1 MIPSGYRS
9 ARCGPRYATDDA
21 GDAISDRVTLLA
33 DVAEIVA
40 RSHDL
45 HETLGNVV
53 DLVSKRLDADA
64 CSIYLVEADLTRLT
78 LSATNGLNREAI
90 GRVQLPLGEG
100 LVGLAAL
107 RRAPVV
113 SDDAQNHPHY
123 KYFPETGEERF
134 TTLVAVPLLMRG
146 VTIGVLVIQTVE
158 PRTFEAHD
166 IDLFQTCAQL
176 ISPIVMNA
184 RLLSLVDL
192 SEEEIQSSNA
202 ELAQHGIRVAGGPHP
217 RADHNVEFRG
227 IGTSRGIAIGPVY
240 RMENPLDLA
249 VLEYTPRPSADA
261 EESDLLQAI
270 QLVRRDLDDNREEL
284 GDRFGPDF
292 SAVFHTHIQILED
305 KGFVAKLRKSVH
317 ETGNARSALVEV
329 LTAYRKT
336 FSRIQDAY
344 FRDRMMDVE
353 DVGRRVMEQLLGDRH
368 VRPTLERGS
377 VVVADNLL
385 PGHFARLDLD
395 RIAAIVSEHGGP
407 TSHGAIFARTLE
419 IPAVTGVP
427 GVVAAIRPGELA
439 VVDGGEGTVFLS
451 PDDRLVAEYQRA
463 RERFEI
469 AAEHLD
475 ALRALPAETR
485 DGRRI
490 SLTANCGLVSDLRL
504 VEQHGAEGVGLFR
517 TEMLAVAH
525 RGFPE
530 EEEQE
535 QLYERVATLL
545 APRPV
550 TIRTLDLGGDKE
562 VANLS
567 LPHEDNPQLGLRS
580 IRLSFTHLEAFRAQL
595 RAILR
600 ASASGNVRLLLP
612 MISSIEELHRARE
625 ILEEAKQA
633 MRSAG
638 HAFDPE
644 LPVGVMIEVPSAA
657 LIADVLARE
666 CDFFSIGTND
676 LTQYALAVDRGN
688 ELIAH
693 LFDPLHPAVLSLI
706 DRSVRGA
713 MRAGI
718 PVSVCGEMASN
729 PLAVPILVG
738 LGIGELSVT
747 PSAVPIV
754 KEIVHALDQREVEG
768 DARRAREAGTAKEVR
783 AIGAER
789 LLRVGLLDHPDIGPW
804 LRGIVEVEL
813 QPEKPARSR

>member
-1 MIPSGYRS
+1 M
-9 ARCGPRYATDDA
+9 
-21 GDAISDRVTLLA
+21 
-33 DVAEIVA
+33 
-40 RSHDL
+40 
-45 HETLGNVV
+45 V
-53 DLVSKRLDADA
+53 DLVGKRLDADA
-64 CSIYLVEADLTRLT
+64 CSIYLVEADLTHLT
-78 LSATNGLNREAI
+78 LSATNGLHRESI

-134 TTLVAVPLLMRG
+134 TTLIAVPLLMRG

-158 PRTFEAHD
+158 RRTFEPYE

-184 RLLSLVDL
+184 RLLSLVDE
-192 SEEEIQSSNA
+192 SEESIQRNSA
-202 ELAQHGIRVAGGPHP
+202 VLASHGIRLVGSPRP
-217 RADHNVEFRG
+217 RAERNVEFRG
-227 IGTSRGIAIGPVY
+227 IGTARGIAIGPIY

-249 VLEYTPRPSADA
+249 ELEYTPRPSADA

-270 QLVRRDLDDNREEL
+270 QLVRRDLDENREEL

-305 KGFVAKLRKSVH
+305 KGFVAKLRKAVH
-317 ETGNARSALVEV
+317 DTGNARTALVEV
-329 LTAYRKT
+329 IAAYRKT
-336 FSRIQDAY
+336 FGRIQDPY

-368 VRPTLERGS
+368 VRQTIEHGS
-377 VVVADNLL
+377 IVVSDNLL

-427 GVVAAIRPGELA
+427 GLVAAIRPGELA
-439 VVDGGEGTVFLS
+439 IVDGGEGTVFLS
-451 PDDRLVAEYQRA
+451 PDERLVAEYQRA
-463 RERFEI
+463 RKRFEI
-469 AAEHLD
+469 ATEHLD

-490 SLTANCGLVSDLRL
+490 ALTANCGLVSDLRL

-535 QLYERVATLL
+535 QLYERVAALL

-562 VANLS
+562 VANLA
-567 LPHEDNPQLGLRS
+567 LAHEDNPQLGCRS
-580 IRLSFTHLEAFRAQL
+580 IRLSFIHLEAFRAQL

-612 MISSIEELHRARE
+612 MISSLEELRRARE
-625 ILEEAKQA
+625 ILEETKEG
-633 MRSAG
+633 MRAAEM
-638 HAFDPE
+638 AFDPE
-644 LPVGVMIEVPSAA
+644 LPVGIMIEVPSAA
-657 LIADVLARE
+657 LIADALARE

-676 LTQYALAVDRGN
+676 LTQYTLAVDRGN
-688 ELIAH
+688 EHIAH
-693 LFDPLHPAVLSLI
+693 LFDPLHPAVLALI
-706 DRSVRGA
+706 DRSARGA
-713 MRAGI
+713 ARARI

-738 LGIGELSVT
+738 LGIGELSAT

-754 KEIVHALDQREVEG
+754 KEIVHALDQREAED
-768 DARRAREAGTAKEVR
+768 DARRARKAGTAEEVR

-789 LLRVGLLDHPDIGPW
+789 LLRAGLLDHPDIGSW
-804 LRGIVEVEL
+804 LRGIVEREL
-813 QPEKPARSR
+813 QAGSAKPASRARRGPAATST

>member
-1 MIPSGYRS
+1 VGTVRTF
-9 ARCGPRYATDDA
+9 AREGTSP
-21 GDAISDRVTLLA
+21 ISDRVTLLA
-33 DVAEIVA
+33 DVAEVVA

-53 DLVSKRLDADA
+53 DLVGKRLDADA

-113 SDDAQNHPHY
+113 SNDARNHPYY

-158 PRTFEAHD
+158 PRTFEPHD

-176 ISPIVMNA
+176 ITPIVMNA
-184 RLLSLVDL
+184 RLLSLVDV
-192 SEEEIQSSNA
+192 SEETIQRGVA
-202 ELAQHGIRVAGGPHP
+202 EAASHGIPIAGSARP
-217 RADHNVEFRG
+217 RAEHNVEFRG

-249 VLEYTPRPSADA
+249 ALEYTPRPSADA

-270 QLVRRDLDDNREEL
+270 QIVRRDLDDNREEL

-305 KGFVAKLRKSVH
+305 KGFVAKLRKALH
-317 ETGNARSALVEV
+317 ETGNARNALAEV
-329 LTAYRKT
+329 LAAYRKT
-336 FSRIQDAY
+336 FGRIEDAY

-368 VRPTLERGS
+368 VRPLMEHGS
-377 VVVADNLL
+377 IVVTDNLL

-395 RIAAIVSEHGGP
+395 HVAAIVSEHGGP

-419 IPAVTGVP
+419 IPSVTGVP
-427 GVVAAIRPGELA
+427 GLVAAIRPGELA

-490 SLTANCGLVSDLRL
+490 ALTANCGLVSDLRL

-562 VANLS
+562 VANLA
-567 LPHEDNPQLGLRS
+567 LPHEDNPQLGCRS

-600 ASASGNVRLLLP
+600 ASATGNVRLLLP
-612 MISSIEELHRARE
+612 MISSLEELRRARE
-625 ILEEAKQA
+625 ILEETKEV

-638 HAFDPE
+638 TAFDPD
-644 LPVGVMIEVPSAA
+644 LPVGIMIEVPSAA
-657 LIADVLARE
+657 LIAETLARDV
-666 CDFFSIGTND
+666 DFFSIGTND
-676 LTQYALAVDRGN
+676 LTQYTLAVDRGN
-688 ELIAH
+688 EHIAH
-693 LFDPLHPAVLSLI
+693 LFDPLHPAVLALI

-718 PVSVCGEMASN
+718 PVSLCGEMASN

-754 KEIVHALDQREVEG
+754 KEIVHALDQRDAES
-768 DARRAREAGTAKEVR
+768 DARRARESGTANEVR

-789 LLRVGLLDHPDIGPW
+789 LLRAGLLDHPDIGSW
-804 LRGIVEVEL
+804 LRGIVEHEL
-813 QPEKPARSR
+813 QPAAARNGRPSRFAS

>member
-1 MIPSGYRS
+1 VREPT
-9 ARCGPRYATDDA
+9 PR
-21 GDAISDRVTLLA
+21 GDELISDRVTLLA
-33 DVAEIVA
+33 DVAEVVA

-53 DLVSKRLDADA
+53 DLVGKRLDADA

-78 LSATNGLNREAI
+78 LSATNGLHREAI

-158 PRTFEAHD
+158 RRTFEPYD

-184 RLLSLVDL
+184 RLLSLVDE
-192 SEEEIQSSNA
+192 SDESIERSSA
-202 ELAQHGIRVAGGPHP
+202 QLASRGIRVAGGAHP
-217 RADHNVEFRG
+217 RAEHNVEFRG
-227 IGTSRGIAIGPVY
+227 TGTSRGIAIGPIY

-249 VLEYTPRPSADA
+249 VLEYTPGANAAA

-270 QLVRRDLDDNREEL
+270 QVVRRDLDDNREEL

-305 KGFVAKLRKSVH
+305 KGFLAKLRKAVH
-317 ETGNARSALVEV
+317 ETGNARNALVEV
-329 LTAYRKT
+329 LAAYRKT
-336 FSRIQDAY
+336 FGRIEDAY
-344 FRDRMMDVE
+344 FRERMMDVE

-368 VRPTLERGS
+368 VRPTMERGS
-377 VVVADNLL
+377 IVVSDNLL
-385 PGHFARLDLD
+385 PGQFARLDID
-395 RIAAIVSEHGGP
+395 RVAAVVSEHGGP

-427 GVVAAIRPGELA
+427 GLIAAIRPGELA

-451 PDDRLVAEYQRA
+451 PDERLIAEYQRA
-463 RERFEI
+463 RTRFEI
-469 AAEHLD
+469 AVEHLD

-485 DGRRI
+485 DGLRVA
-490 SLTANCGLVSDLRL
+490 LTANCGLVSDLRL
-504 VEQHGAEGVGLFR
+504 VEQHGAEGIGLFR

-562 VANLS
+562 VANLA
-567 LPHEDNPQLGLRS
+567 LPHEDNPQLGCRS
-580 IRLSFTHLEAFRAQL
+580 IRLSFTHLESFRAQL

-600 ASASGNVRLLLP
+600 ASATGNVRLLLP
-612 MISSIEELHRARE
+612 MISSLEELRRARA
-625 ILEEAKQA
+625 LVEETKEA

-638 HAFDPE
+638 TAFDPE
-644 LPVGVMIEVPSAA
+644 LPVGIMIEVPSAA
-657 LIADVLARE
+657 LIADALARE

-676 LTQYALAVDRGN
+676 LTQYTLAVDRGN
-688 ELIAH
+688 EHIAH

-713 MRAGI
+713 LRAGI

-754 KEIVHALDQREVEG
+754 KEIVHALDQREAEA

-783 AIGAER
+783 VIGAER

-804 LRGIVEVEL
+804 LRPIVEGEL
-813 QPEKPARSR
+813 QPVERRTDSRRSPS